1 MSHENRNTNHNVDEE
16 DIIDKAIGKFG
27 KWQFK
32 LSFLLALVNIPC
44 TFHIFVPT
52 FHGREMEVWC
62 ARPPKFYNI
71 STEVW
76 IDKTQPHDFCTT
88 NDTSKASIDALNNL
102 VNVSRNMV
110 VCNQWEFEQDGST
123 LISEFDLLCD
133 RKSLLN
139 MSEMFFL
146 AGVAVGGVI
155 CGIISDKCGRKRTL
169 LSCITLQS
177 LIGCVIAFVP
187 YFELYC
193 ALRLML
199 GFITVSVF
207 FSGFVLSIELV
218 GGHWRTVIGI
228 WYLFP
233 ASISYCITSTTAWFL
248 RDWRHLQLAL
258 SAPGLLFLTSYFF
271 LPESPRWLLATG
283 KTDQVMDVLKKAA
296 KYNNRELPPNI
307 DKQLLAPVDDAE
319 TTSLGVLDLF
329 RTSEMRNKSFSL
341 YIIWFSV
348 YLVYFGLVLNLE
360 NIGGDIY
367 INSVLTGLV
376 EVPASIVSIPI
387 LIKKGRRWPLALSM
401 IISGIACASIVP
413 FKMFSSTH
421 QWVIT
426 TFSMISKMCI
436 SSSISIMPV
445 FTAELY
451 PTTIRNIGVG
461 SSNVA
466 AGIALMLVPYL
477 FELKTI
483 EKTIPV
489 GILVLCGIIGGLSV
503 LFLPETGGKRLQ
515 ETLIDKTA
523 EPRRASRVSQ
533 AVFS

>member
-1 MSHENRNTNHNVDEE
+1 MSDENRNKNHHDDDE

-27 KWQFK
+27 RWQFQ
-32 LSFLLALVNIPC
+32 LTFFLAMVNIPC
-44 TFHIFVPT
+44 TWHIFVPT
-52 FHGREMEVWC
+52 FHGREIEVWC
-62 ARPPKFYNI
+62 ARPPKFYNV

-76 IDKTQPHDFCTT
+76 IHKTQPNDFCTT
-88 NDTSKASIDALNNL
+88 NDTSNASLDALNNL

-110 VCNQWEFEQDGST
+110 DCKQWEFAQDGST
-123 LISEFDLLCD
+123 LISEFNLLCD
-133 RKSLLN
+133 RQSLLN

-146 AGVAVGGVI
+146 AGVAVGGLI

-199 GFITVSVF
+199 GFISVSVL

-233 ASISYCITSTTAWFL
+233 TSISYCIISPTAWFL
-248 RDWRHLQLAL
+248 REWRHLQLAI
-258 SAPGLLFLTSYFF
+258 SVPGFLFLTSYFF

-283 KTDQVMDVLKKAA
+283 KTHQVMDVLKKAA
-296 KYNNRELPPNI
+296 KYNNRKLPQNI

-329 RTSEMRNKSFSL
+329 RTSEMRNKSLLL

-348 YLVYFGLVLNLE
+348 FLVYFGLVLNLE

-367 INSVLTGLV
+367 INSVLSGVV
-376 EVPASIVSIPI
+376 EVPALAVSIPI

-401 IISGIACASIVP
+401 IISGIACAFIIP
-413 FKMFSSTH
+413 FKIFSSEH

-426 TFSMISKMCI
+426 TFSMITKMCI
-436 SSSISIMPV
+436 SSSNAMMPV
-445 FTAELY
+445 FTAELF
-451 PTTIRNIGVG
+451 PTTLRNIGVG
-461 SSNVA
+461 SSNIA

-483 EKTIPV
+483 EKTLPV
-489 GILVLCGIIGGLSV
+489 GVLALCGILGGLSV
-503 LFLPETGGKRLQ
+503 LFLPETGGKPLQ
-515 ETLIDKTA
+515 ESLIEKTA
-523 EPRRASRVSQ
+523 ESRRASRASQ
-533 AVFS
+533 AVLS

>member
-1 MSHENRNTNHNVDEE
+1 MVFGMTDENKNKNHDDDEE

-27 KWQFK
+27 KWQFQ
-32 LSFLLALVNIPC
+32 LSFILALVNIPC
-44 TFHIFVPT
+44 TWHIFVPT

-62 ARPPKFYNI
+62 ARPPKFYNV
-71 STEVW
+71 STEIW
-76 IDKTQPHDFCTT
+76 IDKTQPNDFCTT
-88 NDTSKASIDALNNL
+88 NDTSNASLDPLNNL

-110 VCNQWEFEQDGST
+110 DCKQWEFAHDGST

-139 MSEMFFL
+139 MAEMFFL
-146 AGVAVGGVI
+146 AGVAVGGLI

-169 LSCITLQS
+169 LSC
-177 LIGCVIAFVP
+177 CAIAFVP

-199 GFITVSVF
+199 GFISVSVV

-218 GGHWRTVIGI
+218 GGHWRTVTGI
-228 WYLFP
+228 CYLFP
-233 ASISYCITSTTAWFL
+233 VSIGYCIISAMAWFL
-248 RDWRHLQLAL
+248 RDWRHLQLAI

-271 LPESPRWLLATG
+271 LPESPRWLWQQEKLI
-283 KTDQVMDVLKKAA
+283 
-296 KYNNRELPPNI
+296 N
-307 DKQLLAPVDDAE
+307 
-319 TTSLGVLDLF
+319 
-329 RTSEMRNKSFSL
+329 
-341 YIIWFSV
+341 V
-348 YLVYFGLVLNLE
+348 YLVYYGLVLNLE

-376 EVPASIVSIPI
+376 EVPALAVSIPI

-401 IISGIACASIVP
+401 IISGIACAFIVP

-436 SSSISIMPV
+436 SSSNAIMPV

-451 PTTIRNIGVG
+451 PTTLRNIGVG
-461 SSNVA
+461 ASNVA

-483 EKTIPV
+483 EKTLPV
-489 GILVLCGIIGGLSV
+489 GVLAFCGIIGGLSV
-503 LFLPETGGKRLQ
+503 LFLPETGGKPLQ
-515 ETLIDKTA
+515 ETLNEKVA
-523 EPRRASRVSQ
+523 ESRRASRASQ